1 MENQK
6 IENEV
11 SIWEKIKAERGG
23 IAQIHEVFH
32 DYLDGVEAH
41 YDFYKRV
48 VISQDNEQTLSRLE
62 REYLAYKVS
71 EYNQCPYCYKHHKS
85 AFENI
90 EVISNQKIEPQKLEL
105 LDQLAQSLTLSP
117 WKTAQLKKRFMSIF
131 SEVKWKHAVMVA
143 GYFNMANRLAFAM
156 DIELEENFTQTCS

>member
-23 IAQIHEVFH
+23 VAQIHEVFR

-48 VISQDNEQTLSRLE
+48 VICKDSERTLGRLE
-62 REYLAYKVS
+62 REFLAYRVS
-71 EYNQCPYCYKHHKS
+71 EYNQCPYCYTHHKS

-90 EVISNQKIEPQKLEL
+90 KVVSQKNIGPEKLEL
-105 LDQLAQSLTLSP
+105 LDQLAKSLTLTP
-117 WKTAQLKKRFMSIF
+117 WKTAQLKKRFIALF
-131 SEVKWKHAVMVA
+131 SEIKWKHAVMVA

-156 DIELEENFTQTCS
+156 DIELEENFAQTCS